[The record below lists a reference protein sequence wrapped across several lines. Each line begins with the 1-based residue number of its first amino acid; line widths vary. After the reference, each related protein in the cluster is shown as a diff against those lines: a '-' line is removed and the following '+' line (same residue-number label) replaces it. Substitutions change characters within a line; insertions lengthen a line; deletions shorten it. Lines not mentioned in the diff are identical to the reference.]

1 MGLGVREVGGSD
13 RRSAGHLL
21 TCSGLDARDQSRG
34 DAGCGDNTV
43 GLPEVR
49 RLHAWHR
56 LPPAR
61 DATSIVPPKVAEPQ
75 STSPVSTPS
84 ELRDALRHAQPLKGQ
99 SLNLFSHRHTDEE
112 PLQETGR
119 SRVAGI
125 HSCAIRSP
133 PGRAMTCATS
143 ATQTSPSCAHCKTSA
158 SVSVPSSRASQQWRL
173 CRRATVDV
181 AGAWS
186 PTGRSFNGTPGRVGG
201 GIDIACGG

>member
-84 ELRDALRHAQPLKGQ
+84 SSKTATIWLK
-99 SLNLFSHRHTDEE
+99 E
-112 PLQETGR
+112 
-119 SRVAGI
+119 
-125 HSCAIRSP
+125 
-133 PGRAMTCATS
+133 
-143 ATQTSPSCAHCKTSA
+143 
-158 SVSVPSSRASQQWRL
+158 SSSK
-173 CRRATVDV
+173 ATVT
-181 AGAWS
+181 AARNS
-186 PTGRSFNGTPGRVGG
+186 RSEEHTSELQSRGHLVCRLL
-201 GIDIACGG
+201 

>member
-75 STSPVSTPS
+75 STSPVSTASPRRGLCAGRF
-84 ELRDALRHAQPLKGQ
+84 LRRL
-99 SLNLFSHRHTDEE
+99 
-112 PLQETGR
+112 
-119 SRVAGI
+119 
-125 HSCAIRSP
+125 
-133 PGRAMTCATS
+133 
-143 ATQTSPSCAHCKTSA
+143 
-158 SVSVPSSRASQQWRL
+158 SQ
-173 CRRATVDV
+173 
-181 AGAWS
+181 S
-186 PTGRSFNGTPGRVGG
+186 PTASLPRWTIFGSGG
-201 GIDIACGG
+201 NTTCGSLSG